1 MKYISLILNSNFNK
15 FHTIVFDIIS
25 VLDLIRYENS
35 TSSLIAFTY
44 HMLNINVTYCIFDD
58 LFNLMQQN
66 HHNITQQRSTQLT
79 PTKLDFSFFPEET
92 LIQTE
97 IVKNIV
103 IDSTPVLLVYV
114 SIYVSTNALC
124 CYVRLI
130 VRHRCLFCLL
140 CLLLL
145 FFFLLPLALFVF
157 IFAKF
162 CTFIFR
168 L

>member
-1 MKYISLILNSNFNK
+1 MKYISLILSWNFNQ
-15 FHTIVFDIIS
+15 FHKIVFDIIS

-97 IVKNIV
+97 NSEKHRHRFNARSFGVCLYICFYERA
-103 IDSTPVLLVYV
+103 VLLCPSYCPTPLLV
-114 SIYVSTNALC
+114 LP
-124 CYVRLI
+124 I
-130 VRHRCLFCLL
+130 VLVVVIFLSSSSGPIRFHFC
-140 CLLLL
+140 
-145 FFFLLPLALFVF
+145 
-157 IFAKF
+157 
-162 CTFIFR
+162 
-168 L
+168 